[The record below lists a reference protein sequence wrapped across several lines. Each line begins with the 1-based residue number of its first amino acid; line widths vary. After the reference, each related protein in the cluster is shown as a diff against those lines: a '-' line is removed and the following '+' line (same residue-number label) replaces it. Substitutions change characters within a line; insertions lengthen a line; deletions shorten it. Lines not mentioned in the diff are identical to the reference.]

1 MSLCVGRSHNLFYQY
16 SSSDAPIPVDDD
28 DAVRFQSQDTI
39 QQPQTSRSGGESFQF
54 GTSV

>member
-16 SSSDAPIPVDDD
+16 SASDAPILVDDD
-28 DAVRFQSQDTI
+28 DAVRCQSQDTI

-54 GTSV
+54 VTSV